1 MTWFTNLRTATK
13 LMAGFALA
21 ALAAVVVGLLGVTEL
36 SVVRDRNRTAD
47 RDAAAHN
54 ALNDAALAMTQVS
67 VAVRDVLLA
76 DTPEA
81 MAAAV
86 ARRAEVTDRLNK
98 DLDQASELSL
108 LPAEKAAIARI
119 VALRH
124 EIKADN
130 DLVVADAAKDRAAA
144 LEALR
149 TRSTPQVTKVR
160 EETEKL
166 QQDYDARLA
175 AGRATSEAEYQS
187 TRITTFVVIAIAV
200 VFALLAGWLIARS
213 LSAPLGQAVA
223 VLDRVAAGDF
233 TATMALDRK
242 DEVGQLAASV
252 DRATSKMRGAL
263 TQVRSVSESVAGS
276 AQELAGAAQGISS
289 GAQQQASSLEESA
302 ASIEEMTATIKQ
314 SADNARQASQ
324 LALGSRESAEK
335 GGQVVAEAVAAMAEI
350 NQSSKK
356 IAEIITAIDEIAF
369 QTNLLALNA
378 AVEAARAGEQGRG
391 FAVVAT
397 EVRNLAQR
405 SATAAKEI
413 KSLIQDSVRKVEV
426 GSDLV
431 NRSGATLAE
440 IVSSVKRV
448 TDIVT
453 EMASAAREQSTG
465 IDQINKAITQMDQV
479 TQSNAASTEEMSA
492 TASGLTDQAEQL
504 RGTVAKFRLGGR
516 DDAAAP
522 PVKKQRP
529 TSGIIVRIPSSR
541 PALRSA
547 AQPGRNGH
555 AGGSNGHGAS
565 TMDAL
570 MADLDDAGFEET

>member
-252 DRATSKMRGAL
+252 VRATSKLRVAL

-276 AQELAGAAQGISS
+276 AQELAGAAQGI
-289 GAQQQASSLEESA
+289 
-302 ASIEEMTATIKQ
+302 
-314 SADNARQASQ
+314 
-324 LALGSRESAEK
+324 
-335 GGQVVAEAVAAMAEI
+335 
-350 NQSSKK
+350 
-356 IAEIITAIDEIAF
+356 
-369 QTNLLALNA
+369 
-378 AVEAARAGEQGRG
+378 
-391 FAVVAT
+391 
-397 EVRNLAQR
+397 
-405 SATAAKEI
+405 
-413 KSLIQDSVRKVEV
+413 
-426 GSDLV
+426 
-431 NRSGATLAE
+431 
-440 IVSSVKRV
+440 
-448 TDIVT
+448 
-453 EMASAAREQSTG
+453 
-465 IDQINKAITQMDQV
+465 
-479 TQSNAASTEEMSA
+479 
-492 TASGLTDQAEQL
+492 
-504 RGTVAKFRLGGR
+504 
-516 DDAAAP
+516 
-522 PVKKQRP
+522 
-529 TSGIIVRIPSSR
+529 
-541 PALRSA
+541 
-547 AQPGRNGH
+547 
-555 AGGSNGHGAS
+555 
-565 TMDAL
+565 
-570 MADLDDAGFEET
+570 